1 MQNTF
6 NIHTFVK
13 PKMLKIKSLT
23 YTQSILL
30 IAILAALQ
38 FFFRLDK
45 PVIREWDEG
54 LYGVNALEMLQGSN
68 PILVTFNG
76 EPDFYNSK
84 PPLGLWLMAGSIKV
98 FGFNTF
104 GIRFAS
110 AFISFL
116 LVLFLFWFIY
126 KTFHNLHWALFTALI
141 LLGSMGF
148 TGWHE
153 ARSGD
158 FDAMVAAFIFCYSIL
173 FLKAVYQENSK
184 FLLYGSMV
192 LSVACLCKGVYGL
205 VAIPGILLTVILE
218 KRIVWIFKQYNFYLG
233 FLFFVTTFLGYYA
246 WREAINPGYL
256 AAVLQNEVG
265 ERILLE
271 THIHK
276 APIPF
281 YYHTF
286 KLLVYRFQPFVM
298 LLPFAVYFIFKL
310 PKSKQSVYL
319 KGAIY
324 ITLGIWFIISFSVTK
339 LVWYDGSLYPFFA
352 LIMGWFLTQ
361 GLPAFAKWRSTIFM
375 CLLLIFSV
383 VFGLNQTEKDA
394 FTFPHFL
401 DQMRNEKQIKA
412 PITVYAKSFEIPVWF
427 YAKQEKI
434 NGRVLLFTY
443 ELNDLKAGQMVCTIS
458 AEQELELKA
467 KFTLREIFKK
477 GSDALFIVE

>member
-1 MQNTF
+1 M
-6 NIHTFVK
+6 H
-13 PKMLKIKSLT
+13 KIKLLS
-23 YTQSILL
+23 YTQSVLL

-38 FFFRLDK
+38 FFWRLDK

-54 LYGVNALEMLQGSN
+54 LYGVNALEMLEGSN

-110 AFISFL
+110 AFLSFL
-116 LVLFLFWFIY
+116 LVLLMFQFIY
-126 KTFHNLHWALFTALI
+126 KTFNKLDWALYAALT
-141 LLGSMGF
+141 LLGSIGF

-158 FDAMVAAFIFCYSIL
+158 FDAMVAAFIFCYSLIL
-173 FLKAVYQENSK
+173 LKAVHDKNQVYL
-184 FLLYGSMV
+184 FCGALV
-192 LSVACLCKGVYGL
+192 LSIACLCKGVYGL
-205 VAIPGILLTVILE
+205 VAVPGILFAVILE
-218 KRIVWIFKQYNFYLG
+218 KKTIWVLKQYSFYLG
-233 FLFFVTTFLGYYA
+233 LLFFLTTFLGYYA

-256 AAVLQNEVG
+256 SAVLQNEVG
-265 ERILLE
+265 ERLLLE
-271 THIHK
+271 TNIHK

-286 KLLVYRFQPFVM
+286 KLLVYRFQPFVL
-298 LLPFAVYFIFKL
+298 LLPFAVYFIFKQ
-310 PKSKQSVYL
+310 PKSKETFYL
-319 KGAIY
+319 RGALY
-324 ITLGIWFIISFSVTK
+324 VAFGIWCIISFSVTK

-352 LIMGWFLTQ
+352 LITGWFLSE
-361 GLPAFAKWRSTIFM
+361 GLPVFAKWRSAIFIT
-375 CLLLIFSV
+375 LLLIYAV
-383 VFGLNQTEKDA
+383 VFGLNQTEKDS

-401 DQMRNEKQIKA
+401 NEVRNEKQIMA
-412 PITVYAKSFEIPVWF
+412 PIKVYAKSFEIPVWY

-434 NGRVLLFTY
+434 NGRILLFTY
-443 ELNDLKAGQMVCTIS
+443 EMNDLKSGQMICTIS

-467 KFTLREIFKK
+467 KYILKEIYKK
-477 GSDALFIVE
+477 GSDALFVID